1 MLGNNSVS
9 YGQSGQQQP
18 IYYGQNQ
25 IIYPEAV
32 NKQQIR
38 QVQQPSI
45 SYQVPPILQAPK
57 QNNYQQIP
65 QQIIHQQNQNQNI
78 HQQVSQNVINP
89 KNEYQNI
96 YNQAPRQNT
105 LYGVYQQN
113 QFQNIYPN
121 QLIYPQQ
128 PIQQNNII
136 SNQLISNNQ
145 IIKVPISNINNL
157 QLDQKEVLLDK
168 RAGIWSKKEIDELY
182 SYESAICKIKIQYI
196 ENGQIKEGLGTGCF
210 CEIYDNDIPF
220 KKALFTNNH
229 VSYLTEFMDK
239 AYNV

>member
-1 MLGNNSVS
+1 MSNGHNFYNQQAYGQRIISQNMTGNNSVT
-9 YGQSGQQQP
+9 YGQFGQQQP

-89 KNEYQNI
+89 KNEYQNN
-96 YNQAPRQNT
+96 YNQTPK
-105 LYGVYQQN
+105 
-113 QFQNIYPN
+113 
-121 QLIYPQQ
+121 
-128 PIQQNNII
+128 QNNILMNRI
-136 SNQLISNNQ
+136 SLLGYKCKNFKIIS
-145 IIKVPISNINNL
+145 
-157 QLDQKEVLLDK
+157 
-168 RAGIWSKKEIDELY
+168 
-182 SYESAICKIKIQYI
+182 
-196 ENGQIKEGLGTGCF
+196 
-210 CEIYDNDIPF
+210 
-220 KKALFTNNH
+220 
-229 VSYLTEFMDK
+229 
-239 AYNV
+239 